1 MESSAPMPTI
11 GSVVEGFV
19 EFVQIVQ
26 LVKLFSLSSMVL
38 YIYNYLLT
46 LDSEVSVM
54 WRAGQGIG
62 KILYFVLRYCTLFST
77 VCMCTLLPDSYHY
90 RTLTTCTGSAR
101 NIFYWV
107 SAVVIALATD
117 FVLQL
122 RVYALYQGSR
132 KILCL
137 IILSSTA
144 MIASFATFL
153 TIILRGDE
161 GQYIFVT
168 VHVIIYLLI
177 SFLAYSEKMTY
188 LGSGA
193 DMYICEGSTLPPVY
207 DKIWVAKLVNEALM
221 FLLALHKGMQS
232 LKQYKGMGAASQ
244 LMVLLVKDSI
254 LYFLVVFAFC
264 LMSQL
269 VWTYAGQHYV
279 ELSIGLTLAV
289 GSIMS
294 QHLLVN
300 VRMQVTDK
308 ALSTTGSDM
317 RYGRPSAYDYTI
329 NSEEGADS
337 TMLGTFS
344 DEA

>member
-1 MESSAPMPTI
+1 MASSAPMPTI

-38 YIYNYLLT
+38 YIYNYFLT

-62 KILYFVLRYCTLFST
+62 KTLYFVLRYCTLFST
-77 VCMCTLLPDSYHY
+77 VCMCTLLLDSYHY

-117 FVLQL
+117 
-122 RVYALYQGSR
+122 S
-132 KILCL
+132 
-137 IILSSTA
+137 

-168 VHVIIYLLI
+168 VHAIIYLLN
-177 SFLAYSEKMTY
+177 SFLPYSEKMTY
-188 LGSGA
+188 LGPGA

-207 DKIWVAKLVNEALM
+207 DKIWVAKLANEALM
-221 FLLALHKGMQS
+221 FLLALHKGIQS

-308 ALSTTGSDM
+308 ALSATGSDM
-317 RYGRPSAYDYTI
+317 RYGRPSAYDFST
-329 NSEEGADS
+329 NSEEDADS
-337 TMLGTFS
+337 TILGTFS
-344 DEA
+344 DEV